1 MAKTGVIRIDD
12 TVKRNAEKL
21 FEEMG
26 MSASTAVEVFFRQ
39 VMRSG
44 KFPFEIQVTKVPNE
58 ITMAA
63 IHEGDEMLKNGTGKS
78 HTFSRG
84 MFNRILEEDNEE

>member
-1 MAKTGVIRIDD
+1 MAKNGVIRIDD

-44 KFPFEIQVTKVPNE
+44 KIPFEIQAGNIPNE
-58 ITMAA
+58 VTMAA
-63 IHEGDEMLKNGTGKS
+63 IEDAVY
-78 HTFSRG
+78 
-84 MFNRILEEDNEE
+84 NRNMSKTYDNIQDLMEDLDA

>member
-12 TVKRNAEKL
+12 NVKRNAEMVL
-21 FEEMG
+21 EEMG
-26 MSASTAVEVFFRQ
+26 MSPSTAVEVFFRQ
-39 VMRSG
+39 LARSR
-44 KFPFEIQVTKVPNE
+44 KFPFIIQAEKVPNE